1 MRSKTRTNASPASN
15 LKPSGAGDVPDL
27 GIGTRL
33 KHARLTRGINLLEL
47 ATEAGCSES
56 FLSKVEHDKVRP
68 SLAMLHK
75 IAKAL
80 EINITRLFNDDA
92 SARGPVAVM
101 RDGQRPVITTDT
113 LRQGPGV
120 ALERLVSGAHAR
132 LLQANIHHVAPQGSS
147 DGNIEH
153 VGEEMGFVLEGTLE
167 ISVAGTTYVLQKGDS
182 FFFDSSLP
190 HGYHNPG
197 RIEARVLW
205 VNTPPTF

>member
-1 MRSKTRTNASPASN
+1 
-15 LKPSGAGDVPDL
+15 
-27 GIGTRL
+27 
-33 KHARLTRGINLLEL
+33 
-47 ATEAGCSES
+47 
-56 FLSKVEHDKVRP
+56 
-68 SLAMLHK
+68 MLHK

-167 ISVAGTTYVLQKGDS
+167 ISVAGTTYVLQKGELVLLRFVS
-182 FFFDSSLP
+182 PARLP
-190 HGYHNPG
+190 QSGPNRSAGALGQHTADFLTGS
-197 RIEARVLW
+197 RVRRGWRLSQ
-205 VNTPPTF
+205 

>member
-1 MRSKTRTNASPASN
+1 MKSRARAGKSPVPN
-15 LKPSGAGDVPDL
+15 QKPSDVSYAVEL

-33 KHARLTRGINLLEL
+33 KHARLTKGMSLLEL
-47 ATEAGCSES
+47 ASEVRCSES

-75 IAKAL
+75 IALVL
-80 EINITRLFNDDA
+80 EINIARLFNDDP
-92 SARGPVAVM
+92 SAWGPVAVM
-101 RDGQRPVITTDT
+101 RAGQRQIITTDT
-113 LRQGPGV
+113 LRKGPGV

-132 LLQANIHHVAPQGSS
+132 LLQANIHHVAPRGSS

-167 ISVAGTTYVLQKGDS
+167 INVAGTTYILEKGDS
-182 FFFDSSLP
+182 FFFDSSLS
-190 HGYHNPG
+190 HGYRNPG
-197 RIEARVLW
+197 RTATRVLW